1 MRMKAIV
8 AGVGMTR
15 FGKHMDTGL
24 KALGA
29 EAVGAALKD
38 AGVGAAAIEAAYVSN
53 AMAGLITGQECI
65 RGQVIL
71 RPMGIGR
78 IPVINVENACG
89 GGSTAF
95 YQACAMVSTGCY
107 DVVLA
112 LGVEKLY
119 HPDKQRTFLA
129 LRGGMDV
136 EAIESALAMFA
147 AHEPSAGGAPRSGN
161 GGDKRSVAMD
171 FYANVARAH
180 MARYGTTV
188 EQLAG
193 VSAKNSLH
201 GSLNPRAQFREVLTV
216 EDVLGAPMIVEP
228 LTRPMCSPI
237 GDGAAAA
244 VVVSERKAGELGCKN
259 PVRVVSSVLHSGWDG
274 DPGESDSARL
284 CAEEARE
291 EAGVGP
297 EDIGVIELHDAS
309 AIGELLAYESI
320 GLCRSGESG
329 RLIEEGATR
338 LGGRVP
344 VNTSG
349 GLLRKGHPVGAT
361 GVAQIVELTEQLQG
375 RCGERQVEGVTAAL
389 AHNGGGVVGNGAAS
403 MCVTIL
409 TR

>member
-1 MRMKAIV
+1 MRMNAIV
-8 AGVGMTR
+8 AGAGMTR
-15 FGKHMDTGL
+15 FGKHLETGL

-29 EAVGAALKD
+29 EAVQAALDDSGLGAADL
-38 AGVGAAAIEAAYVSN
+38 EAAYVGN
-53 AMAGLITGQECI
+53 AMAGLISGQECI

-71 RPMGIGR
+71 RSIGIGR

-89 GGSTAF
+89 SGSTAF
-95 YQACAMVSTGCY
+95 QQACAMVSAGCY

-112 LGVEKLY
+112 LGAEKLY
-119 HPDKQRTFLA
+119 HPDKTRTFAALA
-129 LRGGMDV
+129 GGMDV
-136 EAIESALAMFA
+136 EELASLLAGLHADESGGGT
-147 AHEPSAGGAPRSGN
+147 SGTTGAGE
-161 GGDKRSVAMD
+161 KRSVAMD
-171 FYANVARAH
+171 FYANLARAH
-180 MARYGTTV
+180 MRQYGTTV

-216 EDVLGAPMIVEP
+216 ADVLAAPMIDAP

-244 VVVSERKAGELGCKN
+244 VVVSERTARRLALER
-259 PVRVVSSVLHSGWDG
+259 PVRVAASVLHSGWDHE
-274 DPGESDSARL
+274 PGELDSATL
-284 CAEEARE
+284 CAREAYE

-309 AIGELLAYESI
+309 AIGELIAYESL
-320 GLCRSGESG
+320 GLCRRGESG
-329 RLIEEGATR
+329 TLIDAGVTT
-338 LGGRVP
+338 LGGRQP

-361 GVAQIVELTEQLQG
+361 GIAQVVELTEQLHG
-375 RCGERQVEGVTAAL
+375 RCGGRQVDGARVAL
-389 AHNGGGVVGNGAAS
+389 AHNGGGVVGREAAS

-409 TR
+409 VR

>member
-1 MRMKAIV
+1 MRMNAIV

-15 FGKHMDTGL
+15 FGKHLETGL

-29 EAVGAALKD
+29 EAVQSALADSGLKASD
-38 AGVGAAAIEAAYVSN
+38 LEAAYVGN
-53 AMAGLITGQECI
+53 AMAGIITGQESV

-71 RPMGIGR
+71 RPIGIGR

-89 GGSTAF
+89 SGSTAF
-95 YQACAMVSTGCY
+95 FQACAMVSTGCY

-119 HPDKQRTFLA
+119 HADKQRTFLA
-129 LRGGMDV
+129 LRGGTDV
-136 EAIESALAMFA
+136 EELESMLAAFHA
-147 AHEPSAGGAPRSGN
+147 NEPGGGTASAGS

-180 MARYGTTV
+180 MQQYGTTV

-193 VSAKNSLH
+193 VSAKNSFH

-216 EDVLGAPMIVEP
+216 EDVLAAPMIDAP

-244 VVVSERKAGELGCKN
+244 VVVSERKARQLGLES
-259 PVRVVSSVLHSGWDG
+259 PVRVACSVLHSGWDHE
-274 DPGESDSARL
+274 PGALDATTL
-284 CAEEARE
+284 CSREAYE
-291 EAGVGP
+291 EAGLGP
-297 EDIGVIELHDAS
+297 KDLNVIELHDAS
-309 AIGELLAYESI
+309 AIGELIAYESL
-320 GLCRSGESG
+320 GLCGKGESG
-329 RLIEEGATR
+329 KLVDDGVAK
-338 LGGRVP
+338 LGGRLP

-375 RCGERQVEGVTAAL
+375 RCGKRQVQGAKTAL
-389 AHNGGGVVGNGAAS
+389 AHNGGGVVGREAAS

-409 TR
+409 VR